1 MIIDILAIIF
11 AMFFIINYALLLFSV
26 IRPNSLAS
34 STKKPS
40 FTVIIPNAD
49 SSRVLRETLSNI
61 RKSDYPQEKVEI
73 IVVDSTG
80 KEDVIDVL
88 KKYGAIMVK
97 DTISAG
103 KGPALNL
110 GVEKAKNEVLYF
122 LDSDTL
128 VEQDALKSIA
138 KTISKKTP
146 AVQGIFLPSN
156 KDGFSSLM
164 VRLEIILS
172 NIYNFWCW
180 KVLSTS
186 VAGSRNFAIYRRV
199 LLKIGAF
206 EDVLA
211 EDANLARRLY
221 EKNVKVG
228 FNPNITSKELVPVKI
243 SHMWKQHERWYGGAV
258 RELADT
264 GKISSFLIIP
274 FLISIAFLYGFLTI
288 LALIFI
294 IAGSIF
300 ALSGALIG
308 FAVVLHQ
315 AAKYLTKAEIIM
327 LPTTIIALS
336 VFSLAML
343 INVILKMLLGIRIGW
358 YKTPKVIKN

>member
-1 MIIDILAIIF
+1 MIIDILATIF
-11 AMFFIINYALLLFSV
+11 VIFFIINYALLLFSL
-26 IRPNSLAS
+26 IRPKILSS

-49 SSRVLRETLSNI
+49 SGSVLRETLSNI
-61 RKSDYPQEKVEI
+61 RKSDYTQEKVEI

-80 KEDVIDVL
+80 KEDVIDAV
-88 KKYGAIMVK
+88 KKYRGRLAK
-97 DTISAG
+97 DTISGG
-103 KGPALNL
+103 KGPALNI
-110 GVEKAKNEVLYF
+110 GVGKAKNEILYF

-128 VEQDALKSIA
+128 IEKDALENIA

-156 KDGFSSLM
+156 KDSLWSLM
-164 VRLEIILS
+164 VRLETILS

-180 KVLSTS
+180 KVLKTC
-186 VAGSRNFAIYRRV
+186 VAGSRNFAIYRRM

-221 EKNVKVG
+221 EKNINVA
-228 FNPNITSKELVPVKI
+228 FNCNVISKELVPVKI

-258 RELADT
+258 RELAYT
-264 GKISSFLIIP
+264 GKISSFFIIP
-274 FLISIAFLYGFLTI
+274 FLISIAFLHGFLTI
-288 LALIFI
+288 LSLIFI
-294 IAGSIF
+294 ITGSIF
-300 ALSGALIG
+300 ALGGVLIG
-308 FAVVLHQ
+308 FTIILHQ
-315 AAKYLTKAEIIM
+315 AAKYLTKEEII
-327 LPTTIIALS
+327 LSPVTTIALS

-343 INVILKMLLGIRIGW
+343 INVILKMLLGIKIGW